1 MDSHTFW
8 RHQGSIFG
16 LDNYHCYIFGG
27 FTYYLKTH
35 STYPSVNYHCYSI
48 YSHTSWQWGW
58 HICISEL
65 PLIFD
70 GFTYFL
76 KTQEWHMCIRELPL
90 SFSGFT
96 YHLKTQGSI
105 FVLVDHHW
113 FDGFKYLLKMLQ
125 RHHIF
130 ISELLLL
137 HIWWIYIPIEVSV
150 GPNLY

>member
-1 MDSHTFW
+1 MHSHTFW

-16 LDNYHCYIFGG
+16 LDKYHCYIFGG

-48 YSHTSWQWGW
+48 DSHTSWQRGW

-105 FVLVDHHW
+105 FVLVDHHCHLMDLNTCSRCYKGII
-113 FDGFKYLLKMLQ
+113 FLLVNY
-125 RHHIF
+125 HCY
-130 ISELLLL
+130 
-137 HIWWIYIPIEVSV
+137 IYDEFTYQ
-150 GPNLY
+150 LKFL